1 MFYHRYT
8 KLLGLVFLLCLSAI
22 TNYAQFPETIK
33 VSSKNDKTYQTT
45 SATDPKKF
53 YRITVTGTYRMWSD
67 QLTNNADAV
76 CIYDIPNTVYG
87 SKFWPGKD
95 IVNSNNQIVES
106 MPKPLYFF
114 KQDIYW
120 DNKMFDKSF
129 VKVIPSHDCG
139 FRFEGQPLVKSVDDI
154 SHRYQVNDVKGNGN
168 KFSFK
173 IVDSIYIYVLEKKV
187 SVNSD
192 NEGELT
198 ILVEEIKPGFNI
210 CDSIEMTMIDTIK
223 RTIQIGV
230 NTSILI
236 EDTNSANGVKFDMVT
251 NDNRLAVYDK
261 GMFYCPDSVV
271 CKTGSKRSSIA
282 VAMIFDRSGSMAY
295 PISENDLTYRIDAA
309 KRAGNL
315 FVDQFKQGDSATII
329 SFSDTVSTDLNW
341 TTNTSLMRTAINQ
354 LNPEGWTAFNAALI
368 TGINSVKNINNAKKA
383 IVILTDGVNN
393 RPPDSFSVFAALD
406 EVKTYNIPVYIIA
419 LGLDSSEESRN
430 GLNYLKGIAF
440 RTNGKLFK
448 VDFAGKLDSIYRS
461 LTSEI
466 TKDECCTI
474 YYNAPPCDINDKP
487 GTMRKITIY
496 YPFNG
501 KLLAKTIE
509 YPVDSL
515 GCRPVSVGI
524 DFDKNDTKGTEDAF
538 AVSDPYPNPSNGNS
552 SLEYQVP
559 YYSNVLITVNDN
571 MGRTIMTVSQ
581 GMKEF
586 GTYSL
591 NIDTRS
597 LAQGIYHAVI
607 SVNGMN
613 VSKKMVIAK

>member
-1 MFYHRYT
+1 MFYHRCT
-8 KLLGLVFLLCLSAI
+8 HTLAILFLLCISAVKS
-22 TNYAQFPETIK
+22 YAGFPDTIK
-33 VSSKNDKTYQTT
+33 VDSKSCAIYPTD
-45 SATDPKKF
+45 SVTDPNKF
-53 YRITVTGTYRMWSD
+53 YRITITGTYKMWPG
-67 QLTNNADAV
+67 QNGPNADAGYIFNIPDS
-76 CIYDIPNTVYG
+76 IYGGALWPKQKLVGG
-87 SKFWPGKD
+87 SPKD
-95 IVNSNNQIVES
+95 TMQNPLSFNNSRTYWSEQSDNSLVQVNV
-106 MPKPLYFF
+106 F
-114 KQDIYW
+114 K
-120 DNKMFDKSF
+120 
-129 VKVIPSHDCG
+129 DCG
-139 FRFEGQPLVKSVDDI
+139 LRIDGSPLPNNIRYDAT
-154 SHRYQVNDVKGNGN
+154 SHRYQIPSLKGNGKPFN
-168 KFSFK
+168 FRILDAIRVYKEEG
-173 IVDSIYIYVLEKKV
+173 IRNVCE
-187 SVNSD
+187 D

-198 ILVEEIKPGFNI
+198 ILIEEIKPGFNI
-210 CDSIEMTMIDTIK
+210 CDSIEMTMIDTNK

-236 EDTNSANGVKFDMVT
+236 EDTNSANGVKNDMVT

-261 GMFYCPDSVV
+261 GMFYCPDSIV
-271 CKTGSKRSSIA
+271 CKTGLKRSNIA

-341 TTNTSLMRTAINQ
+341 TTNTSLMKTAINQ
-354 LNPEGWTAFNAALI
+354 LNPDGWTAFNAALI
-368 TGINSVKNINNAKKA
+368 TGVNSVKNINNAKKA

-419 LGLDSSEESRN
+419 LGLDSSPESID

-524 DFDKNDTKGTEDAF
+524 DFDKNDTENTEDAF

-607 SVNGMN
+607 SINGMN

>member
-1 MFYHRYT
+1 
-8 KLLGLVFLLCLSAI
+8 
-22 TNYAQFPETIK
+22 
-33 VSSKNDKTYQTT
+33 
-45 SATDPKKF
+45 
-53 YRITVTGTYRMWSD
+53 
-67 QLTNNADAV
+67 
-76 CIYDIPNTVYG
+76 
-87 SKFWPGKD
+87 
-95 IVNSNNQIVES
+95 
-106 MPKPLYFF
+106 
-114 KQDIYW
+114 
-120 DNKMFDKSF
+120 
-129 VKVIPSHDCG
+129 
-139 FRFEGQPLVKSVDDI
+139 
-154 SHRYQVNDVKGNGN
+154 
-168 KFSFK
+168 
-173 IVDSIYIYVLEKKV
+173 
-187 SVNSD
+187 
-192 NEGELT
+192 
-198 ILVEEIKPGFNI
+198 
-210 CDSIEMTMIDTIK
+210 MTMIDTIK

-236 EDTNSANGVKFDMVT
+236 EDTNSANGVKYDMVT

-524 DFDKNDTKGTEDAF
+524 DFDKNDTKDTEDAF

>member
-1 MFYHRYT
+1 
-8 KLLGLVFLLCLSAI
+8 
-22 TNYAQFPETIK
+22 
-33 VSSKNDKTYQTT
+33 
-45 SATDPKKF
+45 
-53 YRITVTGTYRMWSD
+53 
-67 QLTNNADAV
+67 
-76 CIYDIPNTVYG
+76 
-87 SKFWPGKD
+87 
-95 IVNSNNQIVES
+95 
-106 MPKPLYFF
+106 
-114 KQDIYW
+114 
-120 DNKMFDKSF
+120 
-129 VKVIPSHDCG
+129 
-139 FRFEGQPLVKSVDDI
+139 
-154 SHRYQVNDVKGNGN
+154 
-168 KFSFK
+168 
-173 IVDSIYIYVLEKKV
+173 
-187 SVNSD
+187 
-192 NEGELT
+192 
-198 ILVEEIKPGFNI
+198 
-210 CDSIEMTMIDTIK
+210 MTMIDTIK

-236 EDTNSANGVKFDMVT
+236 EDTNSANGVKYDMVT

-261 GMFYCPDSVV
+261 GMFYCPDSIV
-271 CKTGSKRSSIA
+271 CKTGLKRSNIA

-368 TGINSVKNINNAKKA
+368 TGIDAVKNINNAKKA

-406 EVKTYNIPVYIIA
+406 AVKTYNIPVYIIA
-419 LGLDSSEESRN
+419 LGLDSSPESID

-487 GTMRKITIY
+487 GSMRKITIY

-515 GCRPVSVGI
+515 GCRTVSVGI
-524 DFDKNDTKGTEDAF
+524 DFDKNDTKDTEDAF

-607 SVNGMN
+607 SINGMN

>member
-76 CIYDIPNTVYG
+76 CIYEIPTTVYG
-87 SKFWPGKD
+87 SKVWPGKD

-106 MPKPLYFF
+106 MPKPIYFF

-120 DNKMFDKSF
+120 ENKMFDKSV
-129 VKVIPSHDCG
+129 VKVIPFHDCG

-173 IVDSIYIYVLEKKV
+173 IVDSIYIYELEKKV

-210 CDSIEMTMIDTIK
+210 CDSIEMTMIDTNK

-236 EDTNSANGVKFDMVT
+236 EDTNSANGVKNDMVT

-261 GMFYCPDSVV
+261 GMFYCPDSIV

>member
-45 SATDPKKF
+45 SVTDPKKF

-76 CIYDIPNTVYG
+76 CIYEIPTTVYG

-95 IVNSNNQIVES
+95 IVNSNGQIVES

-120 DNKMFDKSF
+120 YKKDFDKSF
-129 VKVIPSHDCG
+129 VRVIPFNDCG

-173 IVDSIYIYVLEKKV
+173 IVDSIYIYELEKKV

-198 ILVEEIKPGFNI
+198 VLVEEIKPGFNI
-210 CDSIEMTMIDTIK
+210 CDSIEMTMIDTNK

-236 EDTNSANGVKFDMVT
+236 EDTNSANGVKNDMVT

-261 GMFYCPDSVV
+261 GMFYCPDSIV
-271 CKTGSKRSSIA
+271 CKTGLKRSNIA

-341 TTNTSLMRTAINQ
+341 TTNTSLMKTAINQ
-354 LNPEGWTAFNAALI
+354 LNPDGWTAFNAALI
-368 TGINSVKNINNAKKA
+368 TGIDAVKNINNAKKA

-430 GLNYLKGIAF
+430 GLDYLKGIAF

-487 GTMRKITIY
+487 GSMRKITIY

-509 YPVDSL
+509 YPIDSL
-515 GCRPVSVGI
+515 GCRTTGI
-524 DFDKNDTKGTEDAF
+524 DFDKNDTKDTEDAF

-607 SVNGMN
+607 SINGMN

>member
-45 SATDPKKF
+45 SVTDPKKF

-76 CIYDIPNTVYG
+76 CIYEIPTTVYG

-95 IVNSNNQIVES
+95 IVNSNGQIVES

-120 DNKMFDKSF
+120 YKKDFDKSF
-129 VKVIPSHDCG
+129 VRVIPFHDCG

-198 ILVEEIKPGFNI
+198 VLVEEIKPGFNI
-210 CDSIEMTMIDTIK
+210 CDSIEMTMIDTNK

-236 EDTNSANGVKFDMVT
+236 EDTNSANGVKNDMVT

-261 GMFYCPDSVV
+261 GMFYCPDSIV

-515 GCRPVSVGI
+515 GCRTVSVGI
-524 DFDKNDTKGTEDAF
+524 DFDKNDTKDTEDAF

>member
-45 SATDPKKF
+45 SVTDPKKF

-76 CIYDIPNTVYG
+76 CIYEIPTTVYG

-95 IVNSNNQIVES
+95 IVNSNGQIVES

-120 DNKMFDKSF
+120 YKKDFDKSF
-129 VKVIPSHDCG
+129 VRVIPFHDCG

-173 IVDSIYIYVLEKKV
+173 IVDSIYIYELEKKV

-198 ILVEEIKPGFNI
+198 VLVEEIKPGFNI
-210 CDSIEMTMIDTIK
+210 CDSIEMTMIDTNK

-236 EDTNSANGVKFDMVT
+236 EDTNSANGVKYDMVT

-261 GMFYCPDSVV
+261 GMFYCPDSIV

-341 TTNTSLMRTAINQ
+341 TTNTSLMKTAINQ
-354 LNPEGWTAFNAALI
+354 LNPDGWTAFNAALI
-368 TGINSVKNINNAKKA
+368 TGIDAVKNINNAKKA

-406 EVKTYNIPVYIIA
+406 AVKTYNIPVYIIA
-419 LGLDSSEESRN
+419 LGLDSSPESID

-487 GTMRKITIY
+487 GSMRKITIY

-524 DFDKNDTKGTEDAF
+524 DFDKNDTKDTEDAF

-607 SVNGMN
+607 SINGMN

>member
-45 SATDPKKF
+45 SVTDPKKF

-76 CIYDIPNTVYG
+76 CIYEIPTTVYG

-95 IVNSNNQIVES
+95 IVNSNGQIVES

-114 KQDIYW
+114 KQDVYW
-120 DNKMFDKSF
+120 YKKDFDKSF
-129 VKVIPSHDCG
+129 VRVIPFNDCG

-173 IVDSIYIYVLEKKV
+173 IVDSIYIYELEKKV

-198 ILVEEIKPGFNI
+198 VLVEEIKPGFNI
-210 CDSIEMTMIDTIK
+210 CDSIEMTMIDTNK

-236 EDTNSANGVKFDMVT
+236 EDTNSANGVKNDMVT

-261 GMFYCPDSVV
+261 GMFYCPDSIV
-271 CKTGSKRSSIA
+271 CKTGLKRSNIA

-341 TTNTSLMRTAINQ
+341 TTNTSLMKTAINQ

-368 TGINSVKNINNAKKA
+368 TGVNSVKNINNAKKA

-419 LGLDSSEESRN
+419 LGLDSSPESID

-487 GTMRKITIY
+487 GSMRKITIY

-515 GCRPVSVGI
+515 GCRTTGI
-524 DFDKNDTKGTEDAF
+524 DFDKNDTKDTEDAF

>member
-76 CIYDIPNTVYG
+76 CIYEIPTTVYG
-87 SKFWPGKD
+87 SKVWPGKD

-106 MPKPLYFF
+106 MPKPIYFF

-120 DNKMFDKSF
+120 ENKMFDKSV
-129 VKVIPSHDCG
+129 VKVIPFHDCG

-173 IVDSIYIYVLEKKV
+173 IVDSIYIYELEKKV

-198 ILVEEIKPGFNI
+198 VLVEEIKPGFNI
-210 CDSIEMTMIDTIK
+210 CDSIEMTMIDTNK

-236 EDTNSANGVKFDMVT
+236 EDTNSANGVKNDMVT

-261 GMFYCPDSVV
+261 GMFYCPDSIV
-271 CKTGSKRSSIA
+271 CKTGLKRSNIA

-341 TTNTSLMRTAINQ
+341 TTNTSLMKTAINQ

-368 TGINSVKNINNAKKA
+368 TGVNSVKNINNAKKA

-406 EVKTYNIPVYIIA
+406 AVKTYNIPVYIIA
-419 LGLDSSEESRN
+419 LGLDSSPESID

-487 GTMRKITIY
+487 GSMRKITIY

-515 GCRPVSVGI
+515 GCRTTGI
-524 DFDKNDTKGTEDAF
+524 DFDKNDTKDTEDAF

-607 SVNGMN
+607 SINGMN

>member
-1 MFYHRYT
+1 
-8 KLLGLVFLLCLSAI
+8 
-22 TNYAQFPETIK
+22 
-33 VSSKNDKTYQTT
+33 
-45 SATDPKKF
+45 
-53 YRITVTGTYRMWSD
+53 
-67 QLTNNADAV
+67 
-76 CIYDIPNTVYG
+76 
-87 SKFWPGKD
+87 
-95 IVNSNNQIVES
+95 
-106 MPKPLYFF
+106 
-114 KQDIYW
+114 
-120 DNKMFDKSF
+120 
-129 VKVIPSHDCG
+129 
-139 FRFEGQPLVKSVDDI
+139 
-154 SHRYQVNDVKGNGN
+154 
-168 KFSFK
+168 
-173 IVDSIYIYVLEKKV
+173 
-187 SVNSD
+187 
-192 NEGELT
+192 
-198 ILVEEIKPGFNI
+198 
-210 CDSIEMTMIDTIK
+210 MTMIDTNK

-236 EDTNSANGVKFDMVT
+236 EDTNSANGVKNDMVT

-261 GMFYCPDSVV
+261 GMFYCPDSIV
-271 CKTGSKRSSIA
+271 CKTGLKRSNIA

-341 TTNTSLMRTAINQ
+341 TTNTSLMKTAINQ
-354 LNPEGWTAFNAALI
+354 LNPDGWTAFNAALI
-368 TGINSVKNINNAKKA
+368 TGIDAVKNINNAKKA

-406 EVKTYNIPVYIIA
+406 AVKTYNIPVYIIA

-430 GLNYLKGIAF
+430 GLDYLKGIAF

-487 GTMRKITIY
+487 GSMRKITIY

-515 GCRPVSVGI
+515 GCRTTGI
-524 DFDKNDTKGTEDAF
+524 DFDKNDTKDTEDAF

>member
-1 MFYHRYT
+1 
-8 KLLGLVFLLCLSAI
+8 
-22 TNYAQFPETIK
+22 
-33 VSSKNDKTYQTT
+33 
-45 SATDPKKF
+45 
-53 YRITVTGTYRMWSD
+53 
-67 QLTNNADAV
+67 
-76 CIYDIPNTVYG
+76 
-87 SKFWPGKD
+87 
-95 IVNSNNQIVES
+95 
-106 MPKPLYFF
+106 
-114 KQDIYW
+114 
-120 DNKMFDKSF
+120 
-129 VKVIPSHDCG
+129 
-139 FRFEGQPLVKSVDDI
+139 
-154 SHRYQVNDVKGNGN
+154 
-168 KFSFK
+168 
-173 IVDSIYIYVLEKKV
+173 
-187 SVNSD
+187 
-192 NEGELT
+192 
-198 ILVEEIKPGFNI
+198 
-210 CDSIEMTMIDTIK
+210 
-223 RTIQIGV
+223 
-230 NTSILI
+230 
-236 EDTNSANGVKFDMVT
+236 
-251 NDNRLAVYDK
+251 
-261 GMFYCPDSVV
+261 
-271 CKTGSKRSSIA
+271 
-282 VAMIFDRSGSMAY
+282 MAY

-341 TTNTSLMRTAINQ
+341 TTNTSLMKTAINQ
-354 LNPEGWTAFNAALI
+354 LNPDGWTAFNAALI

-430 GLNYLKGIAF
+430 GLDYLKGIAF

-515 GCRPVSVGI
+515 GCTPVSVGI
-524 DFDKNDTKGTEDAF
+524 DFDKNDTENTEDAF

-607 SVNGMN
+607 SINGMN

>member
-1 MFYHRYT
+1 MFYHRCT
-8 KLLGLVFLLCLSAI
+8 HTLAILFLLCISAVKS
-22 TNYAQFPETIK
+22 YAGFPDTIK
-33 VSSKNDKTYQTT
+33 VDSKSCAIYPTD
-45 SATDPKKF
+45 SVTDPNKF
-53 YRITVTGTYRMWSD
+53 YRITITGTYKMWPGQD
-67 QLTNNADAV
+67 GPNADAGY
-76 CIYDIPNTVYG
+76 IFNIPNSIYG
-87 SKFWPGKD
+87 GALWPTQKLFGGSPKD
-95 IVNSNNQIVES
+95 IMQNPLSFNNSRTYWSEQSDISLVRVNV
-106 MPKPLYFF
+106 F
-114 KQDIYW
+114 K
-120 DNKMFDKSF
+120 
-129 VKVIPSHDCG
+129 DCG
-139 FRFEGQPLVKSVDDI
+139 LRIDGSPLPNNIQYDKN
-154 SHRYQVNDVKGNGN
+154 SHRYQIPSLKGNGKPFN
-168 KFSFK
+168 FQ
-173 IVDSIYIYVLEKKV
+173 ILDAIYVYKKEGIINV
-187 SVNSD
+187 CDD

-198 ILVEEIKPGFNI
+198 VLVEEIKPGFNI

-236 EDTNSANGVKFDMVT
+236 EDTNSANGVKNDMVT

-261 GMFYCPDSVV
+261 GMFYCPDSIV
-271 CKTGSKRSSIA
+271 CKTGLKRSNIA

-341 TTNTSLMRTAINQ
+341 TTNTSLMKTAINQ
-354 LNPEGWTAFNAALI
+354 LNPDGWTAFNAALI

-406 EVKTYNIPVYIIA
+406 EVKTYNLPVYIIA

-430 GLNYLKGIAF
+430 GLDYLKGIAF

-474 YYNAPPCDINDKP
+474 YYNAPPCDTNDTVGGK
-487 GTMRKITIY
+487 RKITIY

-524 DFDKNDTKGTEDAF
+524 DFDKNDTENTEDAF

-607 SVNGMN
+607 SINGMN

>member
-45 SATDPKKF
+45 SVTDPKKF

-76 CIYDIPNTVYG
+76 CIYEIPTTVYG

-95 IVNSNNQIVES
+95 IVNSNGQIVES

-120 DNKMFDKSF
+120 YKKDFDKSF
-129 VKVIPSHDCG
+129 VRVIPFNDCG

-173 IVDSIYIYVLEKKV
+173 IVDSIYIYELEKKV

-198 ILVEEIKPGFNI
+198 VLVEEIKPGFNI
-210 CDSIEMTMIDTIK
+210 CDSIEMTMIDTNK

-236 EDTNSANGVKFDMVT
+236 EDTNSANGVKNDMVT

-261 GMFYCPDSVV
+261 GMFYCPDSIV
-271 CKTGSKRSSIA
+271 CKTGLKRSNIA

-341 TTNTSLMRTAINQ
+341 TTNTSLMKTAINQ
-354 LNPEGWTAFNAALI
+354 LNPDGWTAFNAALI
-368 TGINSVKNINNAKKA
+368 TGIDAVKNINNAKKA

-406 EVKTYNIPVYIIA
+406 AVKTYNIPVYIIA

-430 GLNYLKGIAF
+430 GLDYLKGIAF

-487 GTMRKITIY
+487 GSMRKITIY

-509 YPVDSL
+509 YPIDSL
-515 GCRPVSVGI
+515 GCRTTGI
-524 DFDKNDTKGTEDAF
+524 DFDKNDTKDTEDAF

-607 SVNGMN
+607 SINGMN